1 MSFLNFQLLS
11 IISGG
16 KHKNFLL
23 ATTRIPL
30 EAQFADMI
38 KKCSDKITELCKLEK
53 ETWQTVDELNE
64 KCKAMIEQV
73 ETTKDKQVLFLVLS

>member
-1 MSFLNFQLLS
+1 MSFLHFQFLS

-16 KHKNFLL
+16 KHENLLL
-23 ATTRIPL
+23 ATTRISL

-38 KKCSDKITELCKLEK
+38 KKCSDKVVELCKLEK